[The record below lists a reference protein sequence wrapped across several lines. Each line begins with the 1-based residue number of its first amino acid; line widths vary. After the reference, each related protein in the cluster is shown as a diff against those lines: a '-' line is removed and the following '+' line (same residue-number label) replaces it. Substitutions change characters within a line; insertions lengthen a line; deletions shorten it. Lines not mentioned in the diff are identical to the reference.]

1 MCCDA
6 CNLHHNLSFALSRMA
21 SIFVEIGGD
30 RLVDLSE
37 VFEPVVDDKMRQLK
51 CLSPP
56 GIGFLSSWQNDPVSE
71 NAAAQT
77 SVEDYSSLL
86 YGKSVSGDGSIVPL
100 SSQSLPS
107 LGESEVAI
115 VGAMTYTMVAIK
127 ALDKNLN
134 VQTCIDTLSEVFCM
148 NKERTWK
155 LYTDLSATPCV
166 AHLYSR
172 NLQPEMNPFYKQKAF
187 ENDQLLLETKQY
199 KDYLE
204 QGLAITRNALSQVV
218 EVLYLT
224 VGITRYKVTSD
235 SSAAAVGPAAKVD
248 KRTFFVE
255 VQVSSHIFIRRAGMY
270 LCLGC
275 CCVVVLCLFL
285 CVLSIP
291 HVASPG
297 WSHDRLS
304 RSASSHH

>member
-1 MCCDA
+1 MITFS
-6 CNLHHNLSFALSRMA
+6 LHLNVSFFALPRMA

-37 VFEPVVDDKMRQLK
+37 VFEPVADDKMRQLK
-51 CLSPP
+51 CLSPL
-56 GIGFLSSWQNDPVSE
+56 GIGFLTSWQNDHLSE
-71 NAAAQT
+71 NPATQT

-100 SSQSLPS
+100 SLQSLPS
-107 LGESEVAI
+107 LGDSEAAI
-115 VGAMTYTMVAIK
+115 VGTVTYTMVAII
-127 ALDKNLN
+127 ALEKSLN

-155 LYTDLSATPCV
+155 LYKDLCATPCV

-187 ENDQLLLETKQY
+187 ENEQLLVETKQY

-204 QGLAITRNALSQVV
+204 QGLAITRHALSQVV
-218 EVLYLT
+218 EVLYLN
-224 VGITRYKVTSD
+224 VGLTRYKVTSD
-235 SSAAAVGPAAKVD
+235 SAGAATGPAAKVD

-255 VQVSSHIFIRRAGMY
+255 VQVSIHINIRRAG
-270 LCLGC
+270 
-275 CCVVVLCLFL
+275 
-285 CVLSIP
+285 I
-291 HVASPG
+291 
-297 WSHDRLS
+297 
-304 RSASSHH
+304 